1 VRAWEL
7 LGETRAP
14 DGTDIRLTRRADEYL
29 ILANGKPLMSSRLH
43 GSEEALATLACG
55 HADVPDRPRVLV
67 GGLGMGFT
75 LRAVLDALPSEA
87 VVTVAELLPA
97 VVEWNRTLL
106 GALAAHPLKDARVR
120 IQVTDVGFTL
130 RANPGGF
137 DVVLLDVD
145 NGPAAFTATT
155 NSGLYDNGGV
165 VAAHAALRPLG
176 TLAVWSAW
184 EDRKFEQR
192 LRFHGFDVTVARVR
206 ARLKKGG
213 ARHTIFLGVKRATG
227 RD

>member
-1 VRAWEL
+1 MRAWEL

-14 DGTDIRLTRRADEYL
+14 DGTDIRLQRQVDEYL

-43 GSEEALATLACG
+43 GSEEALATLACA
-55 HADVPDRPRVLV
+55 HARVPDRPRVLV

-75 LRAVLDALPSEA
+75 LRAVLDVLPPDA

-97 VVEWNRTLL
+97 VVEWNRRFL
-106 GALAAHPLKDARVR
+106 GALAAHPLNDKRVR
-120 IQVTDVGFTL
+120 VQVADVGFTL

-137 DVVLLDVD
+137 DVVLMDVD

-165 VAAHAALRPLG
+165 VAAHAALGPAG

-192 LRFHGFDVTVARVR
+192 LRHHGFDVKVERVR

-213 ARHTIFLGVKRATG
+213 PKHTIFLGFKRDTAQA
-227 RD
+227 